1 MLFTTARILASFGL
15 FVGVVVAGVSGFD
28 LLNDCATLA
37 RLNQT
42 QVEMGA
48 TPDLRLTRTI
58 DIVNAGI
65 SQDTTRFFSGLF
77 IVLVMVLV
85 LIAVKLAKQNMR
97 RIPAPPRQYV
107 TVHDDRRHGRW
118 SNPRRAES

>member
-37 RLNQT
+37 QLNQI
-42 QVEMGA
+42 QVEAGA

-65 SQDTTRFFSGLF
+65 SQDAVRFFSGLF

-85 LIAVKLAKQNMR
+85 LR

>member
-65 SQDTTRFFSGLF
+65 SQDATRFFSGLF

-97 RIPAPPRQYV
+97 RIPAPPLRSA
-107 TVHDDRRHGRW
+107 RRY
-118 SNPRRAES
+118 